1 MSVID
6 CVTRLLDGHR
16 LHDIKIE
23 FSIMGESSSAYITA
37 QDEAGIDIDV
47 YYDDMKLIIKQSKI
61 SLNNRDQWEQLSRAV
76 GWSKS
81 IREIILKEKVEIHH
95 SVVGAHDDDRVDRY
109 MSSEAYDYIETFYR
123 GLELNSSIQN
133 LEIDMDLF
141 PSRGAFPT
149 FNIQSA

>member
-95 SVVGAHDDDRVDRY
+95 SVVSVLMMMIG
-109 MSSEAYDYIETFYR
+109 
-123 GLELNSSIQN
+123 SIDTWAAKHTIV
-133 LEIDMDLF
+133 LRLSTEDW
-141 PSRGAFPT
+141 S
-149 FNIQSA
+149 

>member
-1 MSVID
+1 
-6 CVTRLLDGHR
+6 
-16 LHDIKIE
+16 
-23 FSIMGESSSAYITA
+23 MGESSSAYITA

-95 SVVGAHDDDRVDRY
+95 SVVSVLMMMIG
-109 MSSEAYDYIETFYR
+109 
-123 GLELNSSIQN
+123 SIDTWAAKHTIV
-133 LEIDMDLF
+133 LRLSTEDW
-141 PSRGAFPT
+141 S
-149 FNIQSA
+149 